1 MDFIRKSLQA
11 HLIMYCRFTDYCVTR
26 YLFQCDLYPVYPI
39 SFILILNLESYSFP
53 IYPRHV
59 SCIHVSC
66 MPVLYPCILYSCPVS
81 MYPILPLN
89 CIILCILRYKN
100 ILRKVDPVSKIKL
113 RITDT
118 VRD

>member
-11 HLIMYCRFTDYCVTR
+11 HLIMYCRFTEYCVTR
-26 YLFQCDLYPVYPI
+26 YLLQCDLYPVYPI

-53 IYPRHV
+53 IYP
-59 SCIHVSC
+59 
-66 MPVLYPCILYSCPVS
+66 LYSCPVS

>member
-1 MDFIRKSLQA
+1 
-11 HLIMYCRFTDYCVTR
+11 MYCRFTEYCVTR
-26 YLFQCDLYPVYPI
+26 YLLQCDLYPVYPI
-39 SFILILNLESYSFP
+39 SFILILNLVSYSFP
-53 IYPRHV
+53 IYPR
-59 SCIHVSC
+59 
-66 MPVLYPCILYSCPVS
+66 PVS